1 MNLGMG
7 GPGLGMVRLFQ
18 GTAHLFLGVVGRLRG
33 GIGPLQGRTRI
44 SQGLVEPLPGIV
56 AILLGGSEPLP
67 CRSTMRFKVYV
78 VLTTGNEKGSN
89 AVAVTHP
96 V

>member
-1 MNLGMG
+1 MG

-18 GTAHLFLGVVGRLRG
+18 GAACLFLGVVRRCLG

-44 SQGLVEPLPGIV
+44 GQRLIEPLPGIV
-56 AILLGGSEPLP
+56 AIILGGNEPLP
-67 CRSTMRFKVYV
+67 CPSTMRFKVYV

-96 V
+96 L